1 MAEEMNIGAASRL
14 TGLSAKAIRFYE
26 AEGLLPAPRRSEAG
40 YRRFASEDLRRLRLV
55 RQLRLV
61 GMPLAEAK
69 ALVGK
74 ALGAD
79 CATFAAELSVA
90 FAQQK
95 TVVEQRIAELEELR
109 RELDLL
115 SEQVEQCECEPG
127 QTIAACDC
135 CPILDE
141 EGGEGDGYA

>member
-1 MAEEMNIGAASRL
+1 MTEEINIGAAARL

-26 AEGLLPAPRRSEAG
+26 AEGLIPAARRSGAG
-40 YRRFASEDLRRLRLV
+40 YRRYAPDDLRRLRLV

-79 CATFAAELSVA
+79 CATFAIELSGA

-95 TVVEQRIAELEELR
+95 AIVEQRIAELEELR
-109 RELDLL
+109 SELDLL
-115 SEQVEQCECEPG
+115 SEQVNHCECEPG
-127 QTIAACDC
+127 QTVAGCDS

-141 EGGEGDGYA
+141 EGGEGDGCV